1 MFCLRAVKPFGTCA
15 VDCDGESWD
24 RSRIRS
30 VADGHEAGEGALLGN
45 ASGCIGNRRATFG
58 EEALDNGVVLTG
70 QCSYFKVGYLGVELE
85 LH

>member
-1 MFCLRAVKPFGTCA
+1 M
-15 VDCDGESWD
+15 
-24 RSRIRS
+24 
-30 VADGHEAGEGALLGN
+30 GN

-70 QCSYFKVGYLGVELE
+70 QCSLFKVGYLRVELE